1 MSEEDL
7 SGLITLDYH
16 PHSLY
21 KVFVS
26 YLRNSPMIII
36 YFVNGVVLELDMT
49 KIDINDI
56 TVKFDYFTIH
66 SLIHDIDYMFSSI
79 VKIIRYR

>member
-7 SGLITLDYH
+7 AGLITSEYH

-36 YFVNGVVLELDMT
+36 YFVNGEVLELDMT
-49 KIDINDI
+49 KIDIHDI

-66 SLIHDIDYMFSSI
+66 SLVHDTDYMFNSI